1 MINSLPRW
9 VWPGAGLLAFLAGMI
24 NVTGVLGFTHEAVTH
39 LTGVTT
45 YLGAALAGGKASNV
59 LHLGGILLA
68 FVAGASLCGLLL
80 GVGGMK
86 PGARYH
92 VVLWV
97 ESIMLAAA
105 VPLLEHQFIAG
116 VFLTCAAT
124 GLQNALV
131 AAFSGSL
138 IRTTHLSGL
147 FTDLGILIG
156 QALRGLPTD
165 ARRWKLCFSVISGF
179 LGGAVAGAACFHEW
193 SYHTLLIPAGVT
205 ALLGM
210 IGSLRRVGH
219 RTSE

>member
-45 YLGAALAGGKASNV
+45 YLGAALVGGKASNV

-68 FVAGASLCGLLL
+68 FVAGAALCGLLL

-147 FTDLGILIG
+147 FTDLGIMIG

-205 ALLGM
+205 ALLGL
-210 IGSLRRVGH
+210 IGSLRRAGH

>member
-1 MINSLPRW
+1 
-9 VWPGAGLLAFLAGMI
+9 MI

-45 YLGAALAGGKASNV
+45 YLGAALAGGKASHV

-68 FVAGASLCGLLL
+68 FVAGAALCGLLL

-86 PGARYH
+86 PGARYD

-179 LGGAVAGAACFHEW
+179 LGGAVAGAACFREW
-193 SYHTLLIPAGVT
+193 SYPTLLIPAGVT

-210 IGSLRRVGH
+210 IGSWRRAGP

>member
-68 FVAGASLCGLLL
+68 FVAGAALCGLLL

-210 IGSLRRVGH
+210 IGSLRSAGH

>member
-45 YLGAALAGGKASNV
+45 YLGAALAGGKASHV

-68 FVAGASLCGLLL
+68 FVAGAALCGLLL

-86 PGARYH
+86 PGARYD

-156 QALRGLPTD
+156 QALRGLP
-165 ARRWKLCFSVISGF
+165 
-179 LGGAVAGAACFHEW
+179 H
-193 SYHTLLIPAGVT
+193 
-205 ALLGM
+205 
-210 IGSLRRVGH
+210 
-219 RTSE
+219 

>member
-1 MINSLPRW
+1 
-9 VWPGAGLLAFLAGMI
+9 
-24 NVTGVLGFTHEAVTH
+24 VTGVLGFTHEAVTH

-68 FVAGASLCGLLL
+68 FVAGAALCGLLL

-86 PGARYH
+86 PGARYD

-97 ESIMLAAA
+97 ESILLAAA

-210 IGSLRRVGH
+210 MGSLRRAGH

>member
-68 FVAGASLCGLLL
+68 FVAGAALCGLLL

-86 PGARYH
+86 PGARYD

-97 ESIMLAAA
+97 ESILLAAA
-105 VPLLEHQFIAG
+105 VPLLEHRFIAG

-210 IGSLRRVGH
+210 MGSLRRAGH

>member
-1 MINSLPRW
+1 
-9 VWPGAGLLAFLAGMI
+9 MI

-68 FVAGASLCGLLL
+68 FVAGAALCGLLL

-86 PGARYH
+86 PGARYD

-97 ESIMLAAA
+97 ESILLAAA

-210 IGSLRRVGH
+210 MGSLRRAGH

>member
-68 FVAGASLCGLLL
+68 FVAGAALCGLLL

-147 FTDLGILIG
+147 FTDLGIMIG

-210 IGSLRRVGH
+210 IGSLRRAGH

>member
-68 FVAGASLCGLLL
+68 FVAGAALCGLLL

-147 FTDLGILIG
+147 FTDLGIMIG

-205 ALLGM
+205 ALLGL
-210 IGSLRRVGH
+210 IGSLRRAGH